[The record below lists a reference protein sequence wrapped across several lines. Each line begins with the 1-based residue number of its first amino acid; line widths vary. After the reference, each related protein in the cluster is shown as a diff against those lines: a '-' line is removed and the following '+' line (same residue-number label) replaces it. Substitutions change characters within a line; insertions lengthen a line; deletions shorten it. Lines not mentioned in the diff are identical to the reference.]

1 VDTFR
6 KGKSYNF
13 LTNKKTQDMKWRT
26 TAAKILKIDVECHQV
41 EEDNYWRWNY
51 WVIILLLNTFGG
63 ENVQMSYANI
73 RTNEWRK
80 WRS

>member
-1 VDTFR
+1 MEDDSSENFEDR
-6 KGKSYNF
+6 RGMSSGGK
-13 LTNKKTQDMKWRT
+13 
-26 TAAKILKIDVECHQV
+26 
-41 EEDNYWRWNY
+41 DNYWRWNY